1 MPSWINMDLFQE
13 SVKILKE
20 HDIQY
25 ADKVS
30 YHQMCRWNSGLFYK
44 HPALA
49 NTQFYWRV
57 EPKVHFFCDI
67 DYDVFRYMQDH
78 NKTYGFT
85 INLYDAPESIPTL
98 WPETQKFLA
107 HHPEYLHE
115 NNAANWVVDKSR
127 RPDHWDKANGY
138 STCHFWSNFEIGDM
152 NFWRSQAYE
161 DYFNHLD
168 RAGGFFYERW
178 GDAPVHSIAL
188 GLFEDRNRI
197 HWYAVDTR
205 PIIFKTPISLTVTFQ
220 VPRHRVSA
228 HSFLQLPQLAQM
240 QGLRNRPLHGR
251 RGMVAQGRLPTQLVQ
266 VRTYELSKQW
276 FPSAATT
283 QTLFVC
289 WGRLLGTKRTA
300 YAFLVVTAHI
310 YILSRIGHFAESR
323 ETGLHFGDRMEHGV
337 WCWAGIW
344 HFIACRILGQAD
356 LAVRSGSRSSNYS
369 FLLGMASNSFPAPR
383 LFPFPSHSQL
393 MPLVR

>member
-197 HWYAVDTR
+197 HWYAGDTCPMTLKTYLADCHVSGSGTLGTSTFPSSTAPTR
-205 PIIFKTPISLTVTFQ
+205 PNA
-220 VPRHRVSA
+220 R
-228 HSFLQLPQLAQM
+228 
-240 QGLRNRPLHGR
+240 
-251 RGMVAQGRLPTQLVQ
+251 
-266 VRTYELSKQW
+266 
-276 FPSAATT
+276 AA
-283 QTLFVC
+283 
-289 WGRLLGTKRTA
+289 
-300 YAFLVVTAHI
+300 
-310 YILSRIGHFAESR
+310 
-323 ETGLHFGDRMEHGV
+323 
-337 WCWAGIW
+337 
-344 HFIACRILGQAD
+344 
-356 LAVRSGSRSSNYS
+356 
-369 FLLGMASNSFPAPR
+369 
-383 LFPFPSHSQL
+383 
-393 MPLVR
+393 